1 MTDTTT
7 NAYLPPIFGSR
18 LAPAPAPAAQSKTA
32 PKPELKTELKTEPKA
47 EQKAEAARAAVQRN
61 ITQDGDSIRA
71 SDATEKPARRTRGKQ
86 RRPTKEQV
94 TLRLDPDV
102 IAYFKGDDPKGWQ
115 TRLNTALRQS
125 VRDLKRQRT

>member
-18 LAPAPAPAAQSKTA
+18 LAPAPAPTDQSKTA
-32 PKPELKTELKTEPKA
+32 PKAEAKIGKKPELKTEPKA
-47 EQKAEAARAAVQRN
+47 ETARAAVQRN
-61 ITQDGDSIRA
+61 ITQDGDSIR
-71 SDATEKPARRTRGKQ
+71 SSEPTEKPARRTRGKQ

>member
-18 LAPAPAPAAQSKTA
+18 LAPAPTPAAQSK
-32 PKPELKTELKTEPKA
+32 A
-47 EQKAEAARAAVQRN
+47 ETARAAVQRN
-61 ITQDGDSIRA
+61 ITQDGGSIR
-71 SDATEKPARRTRGKQ
+71 SSEPTEKPARRTRGKQ